1 MVHMLLWVNKPHII
15 MLARYNG
22 YSRAECE
29 WWWGALAALASYP
42 RSTQRTGAQSSPG
55 SALLRYG
62 YKLEL
67 AILVLCELFNMN
79 LFWPRGGRN

>member
-29 WWWGALAALASYP
+29 WWW
-42 RSTQRTGAQSSPG
+42 R
-55 SALLRYG
+55 
-62 YKLEL
+62 
-67 AILVLCELFNMN
+67 ELFNHAQAH
-79 LFWPRGGRN
+79 GRVYIHQNGDVDLNGCYVVVSVWEPAHA